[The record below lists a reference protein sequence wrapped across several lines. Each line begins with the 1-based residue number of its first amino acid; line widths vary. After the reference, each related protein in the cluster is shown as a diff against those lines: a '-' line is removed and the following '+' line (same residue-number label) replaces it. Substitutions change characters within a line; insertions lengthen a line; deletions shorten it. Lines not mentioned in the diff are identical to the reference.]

1 MVLAQELWHVFLRER
16 RVIWFV
22 DNDAARH
29 ALIKGASPSGP
40 SAALAGAFW
49 SNEERLGSFSWVE
62 RVPTQC
68 NPADGPSRL
77 FFQDA
82 VSSAPRYVRLG
93 RSCSCGASGSS
104 IVGYRRAA
112 AQPPDPIHAPDQKRE
127 NITLVISV
135 ILHAC
140 FAVSS

>member
-1 MVLAQELWHVFLRER
+1 MPVVLAQELWHAVLHDRQ
-16 RVIWFV
+16 VIWFV

-62 RVPTQC
+62 RVPTQS

-77 FFQDA
+77 CFTEARSLGAVVRDA
-82 VSSAPRYVRLG
+82 CEVLQLPCVRQMARG
-93 RSCSCGASGSS
+93 
-104 IVGYRRAA
+104 
-112 AQPPDPIHAPDQKRE
+112 H
-127 NITLVISV
+127 
-135 ILHAC
+135 
-140 FAVSS
+140 